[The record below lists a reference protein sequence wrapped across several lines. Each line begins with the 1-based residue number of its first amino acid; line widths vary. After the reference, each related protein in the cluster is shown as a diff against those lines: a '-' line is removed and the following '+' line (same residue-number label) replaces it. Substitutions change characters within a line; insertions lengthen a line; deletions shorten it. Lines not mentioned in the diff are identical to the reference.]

1 MRCVTSLKTE
11 FQGGKQMVKK
21 SIRLC
26 VLFFIIII
34 FLLFIFANAQDARKN
49 FLWKVKAEAGSA
61 YILGSVH
68 FMKKD
73 IYPLNTAIEK
83 AFEESDVL
91 AVEANI
97 NDIGQIDM
105 QGFMEKAFYSNNDTL
120 EKNLS
125 KESFEL
131 VKKKLLEHGIP
142 IEIAN
147 LQRPWALAL
156 TLTSLELVKA
166 GYDPMYGIDFHF
178 ITKAKNT
185 KKITELES
193 LDYQI
198 NLFSNLTAADQE
210 QFLLFTL
217 RNLDILE
224 QQVEEIEQAWLSGN
238 TQAIELILT
247 KAALDQKQFSSF
259 YQKFI
264 YDRNRSMALKIQE
277 FLKTGETHFVVVG
290 AGHLVGARGIIKLL
304 EQRGYRIE
312 QL

>member
-1 MRCVTSLKTE
+1 MRCATSLKRE
-11 FQGGKQMVKK
+11 FQGGKQMVNK

-26 VLFFIIII
+26 ALFFII
-34 FLLFIFANAQDARKN
+34 FLLSIFTSAQDTQKN
-49 FLWKVKAEAGSA
+49 FLWKVKAETGSA

-73 IYPLNTAIEK
+73 IYPLSTAIEN
-83 AFEESDVL
+83 AFEKSDVL
-91 AVEANI
+91 VVEANI
-97 NDIGQIDM
+97 NNIAQIDM
-105 QGFMEKAFYSNNDTL
+105 QGFMEKAFYYNNETL

-125 KESFEL
+125 KKAFEL
-131 VKKKLLEHGIP
+131 VKKKLSEHGIP

-193 LDYQI
+193 LDYQM
-198 NLFSNLTAADQE
+198 NLFSNLTAAEQE
-210 QFLLFTL
+210 QFLLYTL
-217 RNLDILE
+217 SNLDILE

-238 TQAIELILT
+238 TQAIELILA
-247 KAALDQKQFSSF
+247 KAAPGEKQLSSF

-277 FLKTGETHFVVVG
+277 FLKEGETHFVVVG
-290 AGHLVGARGIIKLL
+290 AAHLVGTQGIIKLL
-304 EQRGYRIE
+304 EQKGYRIE